1 MDVKG
6 SYSFDAPVAR
16 VWELLLD
23 PQSLSQCMPGCE
35 TFTPIGDDRYEAT
48 MSVGVGS
55 IKGTYSAKITIADR
69 VPMRSYKLIVEG
81 QGRPGFVRGEATI
94 SLEEE
99 EGKTQVKVDGDAQ
112 VGGTI
117 ARVGQRFLGS
127 ANKMMMDRFFKCL
140 QNAAG

>member
-35 TFTPIGDDRYEAT
+35 ALTPIGDDRYEAT
-48 MSVGVGS
+48 MSVGVGT

-69 VPMRSYKLIVEG
+69 LPMRSYRLIVEG
-81 QGRPGFVRGEATI
+81 EGRPGFMRGEATI
-94 SLEEE
+94 SLEEA
-99 EGKTQVKVDGDAQ
+99 EGKTLVRVDGDAQ

-117 ARVGQRFLGS
+117 ARVGQRLLGS